1 MVKTFYWMSGTS
13 QLKRL
18 FGGYKLHHKLHT
30 ARQKAGSLL
39 MSKTSIDS
47 QFCFYSHHAS
57 LQKPA
62 VNANLFH
69 PLQSDVCFTL

>member
-18 FGGYKLHHKLHT
+18 FGGYKLHHIHT
-30 ARQKAGSLL
+30 ARQKAASLL
-39 MSKTSIDS
+39 MSKTSINS

-57 LQKPA
+57 LLKPA
-62 VNANLFH
+62 LNANLFH